1 MATVYETMQGM
12 LWLGPSLFR
21 PIDLS
26 RRLDEARLLDEAHP
40 NGGGITSPIDER
52 LLVTRVHFIVDVVET
67 HRDHMRDVC

>member
-26 RRLDEARLLDEAHP
+26 LDEARLLDEAHP
-40 NGGGITSPIDER
+40 NCRGITSPIDER